1 MKILIVLFL
10 MSATFLS
17 CSKKIE
23 AEFYILKKKDVRET
37 VLANGR
43 VGGSRIISLSA
54 QKSGVIL
61 NVKLSDGAFVKRGD
75 TIAIL
80 DNKNEFNQVSQ
91 AKTSVEIARINL
103 AKSLSSDAAKA
114 HEDLKQA
121 EAREELSKR
130 EWERADALH
139 NQGAFSQADLDRAQ
153 QNYILAASTKR
164 SAETRMKELEG
175 PEQQL
180 LQAKLDQA
188 KAQLESA
195 VIDLSKTILRAP
207 DKGQIVRLTVQPGN
221 TVSASAPICEFLAS
235 DTATYIELLV
245 DEDAARTIKEGQQAL
260 VSALSDTGTP
270 KDAVVRS
277 VIPLIDASR
286 GTVTVQLTVTGK
298 QNDFLP
304 DQAVSAQIIVNTF
317 SSTIAA
323 PQRFIK
329 NESGIKSVFTLVN
342 GKAES
347 KAVKAE
353 SLGGG
358 LLRIDSGAVE
368 NDTLLFAPL
377 LKNGTNVTLRAM

>member
-1 MKILIVLFL
+1 MKAVFAGIITTLF
-10 MSATFLS
+10 FFS
-17 CSKKIE
+17 CAKKTE
-23 AEFYILKKKDVRET
+23 VEFYPLKKKDVRET

-61 NVKLSDGAFVKRGD
+61 KVKSGDGAFVKRGD

-139 NQGAFSQADLDRAQ
+139 NQGALSKADLDRAQ

-164 SAETRMKELEG
+164 SAETRLKELEG

-180 LQAKLDQA
+180 LQARLDQA

-221 TVSASAPICEFLAS
+221 SVSASAPICEFLAS
-235 DTATYIELLV
+235 DTATYVELLV
-245 DEDAARTIKEGQQAL
+245 DEDAARSIRTGQLAF
-260 VSALSDTGTP
+260 VSALSDTGSP
-270 KDAVVRS
+270 KDAVVKS
-277 VIPLIDASR
+277 IIPLIDASR
-286 GTVTVQLTVTGK
+286 GTITVQLTVTGS
-298 QNDFLP
+298 QSDFLP
-304 DQAVSAQIIVNTF
+304 DQAVSAQIIVKTYPA
-317 SSTIAA
+317 TVAA

-329 NESGIKSVFTLVN
+329 NENGTLSVFVLNKNRSILKTI
-342 GKAES
+342 KAEP
-347 KAVKAE
+347 
-353 SLGGG
+353 LGGG
-358 LLRIDSGAVE
+358 LLRIDSGAAD

-377 LKNGTNVTLRAM
+377 LKNNSSVTLKGF